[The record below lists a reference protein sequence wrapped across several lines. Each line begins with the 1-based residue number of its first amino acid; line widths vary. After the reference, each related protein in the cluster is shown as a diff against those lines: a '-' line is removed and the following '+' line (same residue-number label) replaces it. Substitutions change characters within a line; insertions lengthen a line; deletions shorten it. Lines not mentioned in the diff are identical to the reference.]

1 MKNYALHHVFIT
13 FILFFPILAIAEPE
27 EVKIPDSLNKEL
39 NYLLEFVGGNR
50 AEPKNF
56 KIDKIQSLL
65 KFLDTEKP
73 SNQLFYPEGQDY
85 TSAYFETKINRNLD
99 QLLQLTEN
107 PAIPAQFTAP
117 SSVKDERWSRVD
129 TTNHERPLLWEILKN
144 PTASNFYTGVEHI
157 TNTPDETTG
166 AYYEYDLD
174 RTLIVT
180 QYNGRNL
187 LISLS
192 KQKGVSEAGKK
203 GYILGEDTN
212 WDYLYT
218 QQTGLNLPGLGWANS
233 YVYDSHSVSFYLESP
248 EAQKPVKFGAFKWL
262 KAGWSDINFVKR
274 THIYNGLNRFSSVLK
289 SIVENP
295 KIANNRQW
303 QQKLAEINS
312 LPRPQLQTLTQNYLS
327 RLQKQVE
334 QDNSVPAEFKET
346 VLDDD
351 YIKSLG
357 QEDMRSILVLEYL
370 KQLLGK
376 SAKLDLSK
384 N

>member
-1 MKNYALHHVFIT
+1 MKNNALLPFVK
-13 FILFFPILAIAEPE
+13 FILLFPILAIAEPE
-27 EVKIPDSLNKEL
+27 EVKTPAAISADL
-39 NYLLEFVGGNR
+39 NYLLEFVGTDR
-50 AEPKNF
+50 ADPQGFE
-56 KIDKIQSLL
+56 IEKIQSLL
-65 KFLDTEKP
+65 RFIDTEKP
-73 SNQLFYPEGQDY
+73 SDKLFYPEGQDY
-85 TSAYFETKINRNLD
+85 TSAYFETKINRSLE

-117 SSVKDERWSRVD
+117 SSVKEEHWSQVD
-129 TTNHERPLLWEILKN
+129 TPNHERPLLWELLNKSS
-144 PTASNFYTGVEHI
+144 TTYSYTGVEHI

-174 RTLIVT
+174 RTVIVT
-180 QYNGRNL
+180 KYHDRNL

-192 KQKGVSEAGKK
+192 RQKGISEAGKK
-203 GYILGEDTN
+203 GFIVGEDKN

-218 QQTGLNLPGLGWANS
+218 RQRGLNLPGLSWADS
-233 YVYDSHSVSFYLESP
+233 YVYDSHSVSFYLENPTAKNS
-248 EAQKPVKFGAFKWL
+248 VKFAAFKWL

-274 THIYNGLNRFSSVLK
+274 SHIYNGLNRFSSVLK

-295 KIANNRQW
+295 KIANNGQW
-303 QQKLAEINS
+303 QQKLAEINGLS
-312 LPRPQLQTLTQNYLS
+312 KPQLLALTRHYFNGLQNQL
-327 RLQKQVE
+327 E
-334 QDNSVPAEFKET
+334 QDKTVPAEFKEA
-346 VLDDD
+346 VFDEA

-357 QEDMRSILVLEYL
+357 PEDMRSILVLEYL